1 MDIVAKLKYIHL
13 YTANHL
19 DLDNVLKPA
28 ISFSHPRGIRK
39 HLKTSI
45 RHCAKK
51 NNAIWFQGVLAH
63 QKHEPFGCVVVQMPL
78 E

>member
-1 MDIVAKLKYIHL
+1 MMDIVAKLKYIHL

-19 DLDNVLKPA
+19 DLDNVLKPG
-28 ISFSHPRGIRK
+28 ISFSHPRDEN
-39 HLKTSI
+39 
-45 RHCAKK
+45 

-63 QKHEPFGCVVVQMPL
+63 QNHEPFGCVVVQMPL